1 MNDRPLKPATRD
13 DFVQALSHGLRFE
26 GRRRIHH
33 ADEIMGRIA
42 AEKLADYLE
51 RSNFVV
57 MRGPPAPDS
66 APALPTAKRDEA

>member
-1 MNDRPLKPATRD
+1 MTDRPLKPATRAD
-13 DFVQALSHGLRFE
+13 VVHALRHGLLFE

-33 ADEIMGRIA
+33 ADEIMGQIA

-66 APALPTAKRDEA
+66 APALPTAKRERA